1 MNLKYFLL
9 SALGL
14 IASTTAVA
22 QYAPAGDK
30 IKTPWAETID
40 VNNVRPEY
48 PRPIMERDSWKN
60 LNGLWDYA
68 IAPKGSV
75 EPAK

>member
-22 QYAPAGDK
+22 QYAPATRSVK
-30 IKTPWAETID
+30 NASK
-40 VNNVRPEY
+40 
-48 PRPIMERDSWKN
+48 PRK
-60 LNGLWDYA
+60 
-68 IAPKGSV
+68 KGAA
-75 EPAK
+75 AK

>member
-60 LNGLWDYA
+60 LNGLWD
-68 IAPKGSV
+68 
-75 EPAK
+75 